1 MQSIPPRT
9 RGYLL
14 VVTTATLWGFSGT
27 LGKFLMQGAVTPVT
41 LTMARSLVTAVVL
54 FAYLAVRSP
63 AALRLTRSTA
73 AWAAGFGIAL
83 AVTQV
88 FFFSSIE
95 RLNVAAAILLEY
107 LAPAI
112 VVIVAWLFQG
122 KNISRVT
129 VVSLITVLFGSVL
142 VVKAYDLEALSL
154 SAAGILFGLGAAAA
168 FATYILVGEHLQ
180 RLGMSV
186 STSLFY
192 GFSLTT
198 LLLSILQPPWKIAP
212 ETFLPGN
219 LVLLGIVGL
228 VGTLI
233 PFATFF
239 AALRY
244 IDASRATI
252 VATLEPMVAGV
263 LAFAWFGEVLARPQ
277 LLGGALVIAAIVGLQ
292 RERPPDE
299 VVVPPEVIAFTEVE
313 PQGEED
319 PQPDS
324 RPDDRSSERLPHPL
338 Y

>member
-1 MQSIPPRT
+1 MQSIPLRT

-41 LTMARSLVTAVVL
+41 LVLARSLITAVVL
-54 FAYLAVRSP
+54 FAYLALRHP
-63 AALRLTRSTA
+63 ATLRLSRSTA
-73 AWAAGFGIAL
+73 IWVVAFGVAL

-88 FFFSSIE
+88 FFFSAIE

-107 LAPAI
+107 LAPAL
-112 VVIVAWLFQG
+112 VVITAWLLQG
-122 KNISRVT
+122 KSISRVT
-129 VVSLITVLFGSVL
+129 IVSLITVLMGCAL

-154 SAAGILFGLGAAAA
+154 SAAGVLFGLGAAAA
-168 FATYILVGEHLQ
+168 FATYILIGEHLQ
-180 RLGMSV
+180 QLGMSV

-198 LLLSILQPPWKIAP
+198 ILLLILQPPWKIAP
-212 ETFLPGN
+212 ETFIPSN
-219 LVLLGIVGL
+219 LALLAIVGL
-228 VGTLI
+228 LGTLI

-263 LAFAWFGEVLARPQ
+263 LAFLWFGEILAWPQ
-277 LLGGALVIAAIVGLQ
+277 LLGGALVVGAIIGLQ
-292 RERPPDE
+292 RERPPEE
-299 VVVPPEVIAFTEVE
+299 VVVPPELMAFTDVE
-313 PQGEED
+313 APSGED
-319 PQPDS
+319 PLPDS
-324 RPDDRSSERLPHPL
+324 
-338 Y
+338 

>member
-1 MQSIPPRT
+1 MQSIPLRT

-41 LTMARSLVTAVVL
+41 LTMSRSLITAIVL
-54 FAYLAVRSP
+54 FAYLAARHP
-63 AALRLTRSTA
+63 ATLRLTRSTA
-73 AWAAGFGIAL
+73 AWVVGFGVAL
-83 AVTQV
+83 AITQV
-88 FFFSSIE
+88 FFFSAIE
-95 RLNVAAAILLEY
+95 RLSVAAAILLEY

-112 VVIVAWLFQG
+112 VVVFAWLFQG
-122 KNISRVT
+122 KSISRVT
-129 VVSLITVLFGSVL
+129 VASLITVLLGSAL

-180 RLGMSV
+180 RLHMSV

-198 LLLSILQPPWKIAP
+198 LLLAILQPPWKIAP

-219 LVLLGIVGL
+219 LALLTIVGL

-244 IDASRATI
+244 IDAGRATI

-263 LAFAWFGEVLARPQ
+263 LAFLWFGETLAWPQ
-277 LLGGALVIAAIVGLQ
+277 LLGGALVVGAIVGLQ
-292 RERPPDE
+292 RERPPEE
-299 VVVPPEVIAFTEVE
+299 VVVPPEMIAFTEVAAR
-313 PQGEED
+313 GEED
-319 PQPDS
+319 PPPDA
-324 RPDDRSSERLPHPL
+324 
-338 Y
+338 